1 MSRLIPG
8 LPTDVF
14 KKVDDLIADVKPIL
28 VEVDTTLITV
38 STTLT
43 DVDVSLGQATATL
56 TDVKGLLGDLETK
69 LELLDEVPAMKQQLA
84 EVHAMLSG
92 LTAGARSKK

>member
-1 MSRLIPG
+1 M
-8 LPTDVF
+8 
-14 KKVDDLIADVKPIL
+14 
-28 VEVDTTLITV
+28 
-38 STTLT
+38 
-43 DVDVSLGQATATL
+43 L

>member
-28 VEVDTTLITV
+28 VEVDTTPITV

-43 DVDVSLGQATATL
+43 DVDVPSA
-56 TDVKGLLGDLETK
+56 KR
-69 LELLDEVPAMKQQLA
+69 PP
-84 EVHAMLSG
+84 
-92 LTAGARSKK
+92 RSPRRPRCSPT